1 MMPNFK
7 DQINQLWEEAKDRD
21 YQTTQEDFA
30 NLLGA
35 TKNQLKGWLRGS
47 GEPSTELIKNIAQVC
62 NVSVDW
68 LVGNSENNV
77 TTSRSYDEK
86 IKNLPPEMKR
96 IIDFIITSYGKS

>member
-1 MMPNFK
+1 MPNFK
-7 DQINQLWEEAKDRD
+7 DQINHLWEEAKDRD

-68 LVGNSENNV
+68 LVGNYETNV
-77 TTSRSYDEK
+77 TASPSYDER

>member
-1 MMPNFK
+1 MPNFK

-86 IKNLPPEMKR
+86 IKNLPPEMQR

>member
-1 MMPNFK
+1 MPNFK

-47 GEPSTELIKNIAQVC
+47 GEPSTELIKKIAQVC

-68 LVGNSENNV
+68 LVGNYETNV
-77 TTSRSYDEK
+77 TVSHSYDEK